1 MDIYSLKNLSHSERM
16 LVLDEAT
23 RMEEG
28 RYFQPL
34 TEVEMD
40 YYRRQLADNSIMKSQ
55 VEHELNLVK
64 DEYKEKLKPYST
76 AISEAIEAI
85 KTKQIEKTGRLY
97 ILSDFD
103 EKVIHKVDINGNV
116 IQSRPMLPEER
127 QTVLRPLTPLKQI
140 NE

>member
-1 MDIYSLKNLSHSERM
+1 MDVHKLKDLPHSERM

-23 RMEEG
+23 KIEEG

-40 YYRRQLADNSIMKSQ
+40 YYRRQLTDHSILKSQ
-55 VEHELNLVK
+55 VEHEFKLVK
-64 DEYKEKLKPYST
+64 EEYKEKLKPHEN
-76 AISEAIEAI
+76 AVSEAIEAL
-85 KTKQIEKTGRLY
+85 KTKQVEKTGRLY
-97 ILSDFD
+97 ILSDY
-103 EKVIHKVDINGNV
+103 EAKIIHKVDINGNV

-127 QTVLRPLTPLKQI
+127 QLTMRPLKQI

>member
-1 MDIYSLKNLSHSERM
+1 MDIYKLKDLPPSERL

-23 RMEEG
+23 KIEEG

-40 YYRRQLADNSIMKSQ
+40 FYRRQLADSSITKSQ
-55 VEHELNLVK
+55 IEHEFNLVK
-64 DEYKEKLKPYST
+64 EEYKEQIKPHSQK
-76 AISEAIEAI
+76 ISEAIEAI
-85 KTKQIEKTGRLY
+85 KTKQVEKNGRLY

-127 QTVLRPLTPLKQI
+127 QLTMRPLKQI

>member
-1 MDIYSLKNLSHSERM
+1 MDIYKLKDLSHSERL

-23 RMEEG
+23 KVEEG

-40 YYRRQLADNSIMKSQ
+40 YYRRQLADHSIIKSQ
-55 VEHELNLVK
+55 IEHERKLVM
-64 DEYKEKLKPYST
+64 DEYKQKLKPHED
-76 AISEAIEAI
+76 AVSEAIEAV
-85 KTKQIEKTGRLY
+85 KTKQVEKTGRLY
-97 ILSDFD
+97 IISDFD
-103 EKVIHKVDINGNV
+103 DKVIHKVDINGNV

-127 QTVLRPLTPLKQI
+127 QLTMRPLKQI